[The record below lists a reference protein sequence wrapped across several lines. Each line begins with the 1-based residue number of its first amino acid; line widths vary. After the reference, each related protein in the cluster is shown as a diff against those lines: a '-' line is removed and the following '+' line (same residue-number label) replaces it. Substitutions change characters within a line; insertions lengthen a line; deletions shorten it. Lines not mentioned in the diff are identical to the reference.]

1 MATNNFGVGNEDA
14 YDIAGQ
20 SSYSQYKVDNVSGFD
35 PGVLVLPVA
44 SETSNS
50 VQVRCHGGLSTRR
63 VTFDIRKQGNPPVI
77 PLPSDNVGVDVLTSA
92 EVNVLTPSP
101 DLQSGG
107 YDWTVKGE
115 YLYVTEGEARVFG
128 VDQLPLTSYPYINE
142 RQDTIAAE
150 SLLGRTPITLSSEI
164 KQAHLVVTGGW
175 VWPIMTYPT
184 NLLMNP
190 NLLGE

>member
-1 MATNNFGVGNEDA
+1 MATSLAAGNENA

-20 SSYSQYKVDNVSGFD
+20 SSYSQYKVDNVTGFD

-44 SETSNS
+44 SETSQS
-50 VQVRCHGGLSTRR
+50 VQVRCHGGLSTRT
-63 VTFDIRKQGNPPVI
+63 VTFDIRKQGNPPVV
-77 PLPSDNVGVDVLTSA
+77 PLPENVGTDVLTSA

-107 YDWTVKGE
+107 YDWTVKGS
-115 YLYVTEGEARVFG
+115 YSFVTEGECTVFG
-128 VDQLPLTSYPYINE
+128 VDQLPLVSYPYINE
-142 RQDTIAAE
+142 RQDTLAAE
-150 SLLGRTPITLSSEI
+150 SLKGRTAITLASEI

-175 VWPIMTYPT
+175 VWPLTTYPT

-190 NLLGE
+190 NLIGE